1 MSKTWKF
8 PFSFL
13 YFSNINLISD
23 CRLKSRQAVLSS
35 LGRYTSIFGHFIEG
49 RVCVLQEGVW
59 SVKLRQGS
67 ILHHQDS
74 ITVQNGLD
82 PVSNGEDGALVKLL
96 PKHK

>member
-1 MSKTWKF
+1 M
-8 PFSFL
+8 
-13 YFSNINLISD
+13 YFSYIYQFNL
-23 CRLKSRQAVLSS
+23 RLKSRPAVLSS

-74 ITVQNGLD
+74 ITVQNGFD
-82 PVSNGEDGALVKLL
+82 SVSDGEDSALVKLL
-96 PKHK
+96 PKHKLTIKLK